1 MPKEEEQTEPDPKE
15 DSFLKMQQELEDE
28 ANKENVVQIKQERSS
43 PDDYRSSKTF
53 PIKDERRVHFE
64 IDYEDF
70 ESEASVTEE
79 EADGSKI
86 IPIMKRR
93 KSKGRVKFKKSSTLP
108 KKSKFSPT
116 QEDDNILTRYK
127 SEGVFME
134 KTLEKPKEQ
143 AK

>member
-1 MPKEEEQTEPDPKE
+1 M
-15 DSFLKMQQELEDE
+15 
-28 ANKENVVQIKQERSS
+28 
-43 PDDYRSSKTF
+43 
-53 PIKDERRVHFE
+53 
-64 IDYEDF
+64 
-70 ESEASVTEE
+70 TEE